1 MDKETFSN
9 KVGEYKEA
17 ILESLLP
24 ATTAQEKMERELKA
38 TGWAVMSILVGIHA
52 GMRGLLRRLDNFWT
66 REELA
71 EAVEKYLVDLLT
83 TGKGKLG
90 QRLQEGKPLPEVHL
104 RADEELRAYRRMLD
118 IMRDILTRNPEFKD
132 ILT

>member
-1 MDKETFSN
+1 MDKGTFIS
-9 KVGEYKEA
+9 KVGEYRDT
-17 ILESLLP
+17 ILESLSP

-52 GMRGLLRRLDNFWT
+52 GMKGLLRRIDNFWT

-71 EAVEKYLVDLLT
+71 EAVEKYVVELLT
-83 TGKGKLG
+83 IGEGNLE
-90 QRLQEGKPLPEVHL
+90 QRLQERKSLCEVHL
-104 RADEELRAYRRMLD
+104 RADEETRAYRRILD
-118 IMRDILTRNPEFKD
+118 IMRDILTGNPEFKD